1 MKNLSISARFLIV
14 IAVTLAT
21 LGFLVYQLISARWQ
35 VVEHARAEREGMD
48 LVVSVRP
55 LLTLVSEHRALSA
68 GILSGAGDLAGRR
81 SELAAQIDERM
92 AQTPKLLASQA
103 EAYEPVRKRF
113 EVLDANWKKL
123 RASDTKLVAASFR
136 EHDQWMDE
144 AAIWL
149 LDIADAS
156 GMSFSP
162 WSETSLLQAFVV
174 NTSTALATRIE
185 RFLGRTTGVAAKQSI
200 TSQEDRELRA
210 YMTDADRGFEQ
221 ASVAMQRI
229 AMTNNS
235 LTETLSAQYQE
246 SYAAYEKAI
255 EAAIAMLDTG
265 YFPLP
270 HQEILTIMTE
280 ATAHVSKMQEVAV
293 DAFRARLEAEETVL
307 KREIMIQAVVM
318 LIVIVF
324 ITFVLLQFRH
334 GLLKTINAVS
344 AGGAALAGGN
354 LGVSVETPSKD
365 ETSKIADAFNTMAR
379 SLREAIGE
387 VRGGMNQLR
396 QASTTVEGAG
406 KDINR
411 SAELQSD
418 EAGRIAA
425 ATEQLAVSIQSVAD
439 RATELEQDARET
451 GKDAEQTMAAMRET
465 LASIELLDSAVSEIA
480 GASTEFIASAQ
491 GINTITSKVR
501 GIAEQTNLLA
511 LNAAIEAARAGE
523 AGRGF
528 AVVADEVRKLS
539 EQSASAASEIERIT
553 TQLSSRSGEVG
564 GLVESGVSALANT
577 DQKVKSVAD
586 FLQLTRERTLRTTA
600 GMQDVA
606 KAVLEQKSATEEI
619 ARGLEHAS
627 QSAEQNHGAAA
638 RLVESAADLNRVIVA
653 VERSLERFRS

>member
-1 MKNLSISARFLIV
+1 MKNMSISARFLIV

-21 LGFLVYQLISARWQ
+21 LAFLVFQLVSARWT
-35 VVEHARAEREGMD
+35 VVENTRSERDGMQ
-48 LVVSVRP
+48 LVVTVKP
-55 LLTLVSEHRALSA
+55 VLKLVAQHRGLSA
-68 GILSGAGDLAGRR
+68 SALSGAQDLAARRDQVREQVNAELGR
-81 SELAAQIDERM
+81 ID
-92 AQTPKLLASQA
+92 ALLKTYPQNYATVSA
-103 EAYEPVRKRF
+103 GFTALTGSWNEVR
-113 EVLDANWKKL
+113 DN
-123 RASDTKLVAASFR
+123 DTKLVAASFR
-136 EHDQWMDE
+136 SHNAWMDE
-144 AAIWL
+144 AFVWML
-149 LDIADAS
+149 SIADAS
-156 GMSFSP
+156 GMSFDP
-162 WSETSLLQAFVV
+162 WAETNLLQAFVIDR
-174 NTSTALATRIE
+174 TSSLADFFG
-185 RFLGRTTGVAAKQSI
+185 RFRGRASGIAAKQSI
-200 TSQEDRELRA
+200 TTQDDRELRA
-210 YMTDADRGFEQ
+210 YMNDAERSFERTAVAVARLKLTNEALGADLGGKLTKAKEGFDVVGQ
-221 ASVAMQRI
+221 AVTS
-229 AMTNNS
+229 
-235 LTETLSAQYQE
+235 
-246 SYAAYEKAI
+246 
-255 EAAIAMLDTG
+255 MLDAG
-265 YFPLP
+265 YFP
-270 HQEILTIMTE
+270 MTHTELFDNMTAVIEVVEGMEKTAVTAFNTRLDTEE
-280 ATAHVSKMQEVAV
+280 A
-293 DAFRARLEAEETVL
+293 VL
-307 KREIMIQAVVM
+307 KREIMLQAVVM

-334 GLLKTINAVS
+334 GLLKTISAVS

-354 LGVSVETPSKD
+354 LGVSVETPSRD
-365 ETSKIADAFNTMAR
+365 ETSKIADAFNTMAK

-411 SAELQSD
+411 SSELQSD

-439 RATELEQDARET
+439 RATELEQEARET
-451 GKDAEQTMAAMRET
+451 GKDAEQTMKAMRET
-465 LASIELLDSAVSEIA
+465 LASIEMLDSAVSEIA

-586 FLQLTRERTLRTTA
+586 FLQQTRERTLKTTT

-606 KAVLEQKSATEEI
+606 KAVLEQKIATEEI

>member
-451 GKDAEQTMAAMRET
+451 GKGAEQTMAAMRET